1 MIFSGVKIAMTV
13 IPLVIVGGGI
23 VCYMDLQAQN
33 DILKSNQ
40 VKLEES
46 ITEQQEVIAM
56 QKQSYEEI
64 LVANN
69 ELNDR
74 VKELNSAKDELQ
86 KKLSEHDINF
96 LAVEKPALIERIINK
111 GSKDVLNDI
120 ENLTAE

>member
-23 VCYMDLQAQN
+23 LCYMDLQKQN